1 MSESG
6 FRSMQ
11 FQSGV
16 NNEMLSQFMD
26 YPEPNKEVNEEE
38 LEVKRKYYEKPN
50 TDPMGVSFLQNF
62 VQGM

>member
-1 MSESG
+1 
-6 FRSMQ
+6 
-11 FQSGV
+11 
-16 NNEMLSQFMD
+16 MLSQFMD
-26 YPEPNKEVNEEE
+26 YPEPNKEVNEEEE